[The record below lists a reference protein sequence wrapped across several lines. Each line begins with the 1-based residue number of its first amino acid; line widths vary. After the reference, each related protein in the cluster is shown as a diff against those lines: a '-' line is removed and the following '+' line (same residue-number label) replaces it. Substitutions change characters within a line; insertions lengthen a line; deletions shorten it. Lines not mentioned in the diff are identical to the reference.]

1 MLIEWLECR
10 EYREVCQS
18 GRHDNPREMWRESV
32 HGMSLCG
39 LSVTVTSHS
48 LHYITHVTYLIKNMV
63 CKMETLHILLQEVD
77 LY

>member
-32 HGMSLCG
+32 HRMSLCG